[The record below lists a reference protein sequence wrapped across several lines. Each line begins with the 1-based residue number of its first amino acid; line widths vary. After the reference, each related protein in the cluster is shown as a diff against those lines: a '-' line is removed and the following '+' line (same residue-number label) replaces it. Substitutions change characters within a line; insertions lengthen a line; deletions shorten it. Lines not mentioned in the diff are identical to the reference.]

1 MKEKLSVKIFNLV
14 RTKSISEAFLIL
26 AVSIII
32 GLSANGFRAE
42 GGVPYNVDWYKV
54 IANQKQSQ
62 FASSNIS
69 TISVNAAMAFDEL
82 SEAIFLDARTQDE
95 FKQGHIPNAK
105 LFPPEIAEEL
115 LDALAR
121 GEQYKSPDGVVY
133 SELLGSL
140 EKGQVYIAYCSGLI
154 CNKAEKIAQMLT
166 EAGYNTLLMPAGLDG
181 WLANGGKM
189 LEVQRN

>member
-1 MKEKLSVKIFNLV
+1 MNEKSSGRIFSLV
-14 RTKSISEAFLIL
+14 RTKYVSEASLIL
-26 AVSIII
+26 AASIII

-69 TISVNAAMAFDEL
+69 TISVTAAMAFDEL
-82 SEAIFLDARTQDE
+82 SEAVFLDARTQEE
-95 FKQGHIPNAK
+95 FNQGHIPNAK

-115 LDALAR
+115 LEALER
-121 GEQYKSPDGVVY
+121 GEPFQSADGVAY
-133 SELLGSL
+133 SELVGSL
-140 EKGQVYIAYCSGLI
+140 KKGQLYIAYCDGLI
-154 CNKAEKIAQMLT
+154 CNKAEKIAKMLT

-181 WLANGGKM
+181 WLANDGEM
-189 LEVQRN
+189 AETLNN